1 MPTLY
6 RVEYT
11 PPVPPA
17 QAWTKASVTAVE
29 VTDAEFAE
37 LGFGDKDI
45 CSVEWQERPD
55 LFVELWRQKEMA
67 EKASFASGITQ
78 KEMDEILQ
86 ILQKEEQANQ
96 AKNPQ
101 KPPA

>member
-45 CSVEWQERPD
+45 CSVEWQEGPD
-55 LFVELWRQKEMA
+55 LFVELWRHEEAAKTRAKPLLTQARLESIFQVVEKEAQLYQA
-67 EKASFASGITQ
+67 E
-78 KEMDEILQ
+78 
-86 ILQKEEQANQ
+86 NH
-96 AKNPQ
+96 Q
-101 KPPA
+101 KPPV